1 MFRIGDET
9 IALVGELPSTANQEA
24 YERLILG
31 VYNRRS
37 ELVNGAPSYVKAS
50 GERYMLWHVSEWGW
64 CVSFASNKGKPLGF
78 IRLSSDKKRLED
90 AIGTW
95 QVVNEKSWLDAPGL
109 RLLRHVPP
117 ADEVSVVG
125 ERTRDQKDAEGR
137 KRAIDLTEGTMETP
151 RKRSRADDVE
161 TRVAKA
167 RSLCASEVA
176 ARARTLMQAHYQEFC
191 DEKIDGAELERRRA
205 AAREQAEK
213 EHPPLSALDKAFAV
227 YTAAAAAEQ
236 AAEAKREAAEATL
249 EAALR
254 ALEKKGEAGPSGVK
268 AEA

>member
-1 MFRIGDET
+1 MAPAGRFRAVLQLRVRPGSFAELADAYGMREEMERGWE
-9 IALVGELPSTANQEA
+9 ALVPEE
-24 YERLILG
+24 EMEWRLAAAQD
-31 VYNRRS
+31 V
-37 ELVNGAPSYVKAS
+37 
-50 GERYMLWHVSEWGW
+50 
-64 CVSFASNKGKPLGF
+64 
-78 IRLSSDKKRLED
+78 
-90 AIGTW
+90 
-95 QVVNEKSWLDAPGL
+95 QVVGL
-109 RLLRHVPP
+109 VLKQLRPDHPVLFHGCNSRS
-117 ADEVSVVG
+117 ACRTLQAFG
-125 ERTRDQKDAEGR
+125 EQHCFYASARP
-137 KRAIDLTEGTMETP
+137 ETP

-213 EHPPLSALDKAFAV
+213 EHPPLSALDKAFAA

-236 AAEAKREAAEATL
+236 AAEATL

-254 ALEKKGEAGPSGVK
+254 ALEKKGDAGPSGVK